1 MQNSKHKIDGLFKEG
16 FADFE
21 VMPPPVVWDRISE
34 TMGHKKRKTRALWW
48 WSMSGAA
55 SIIFAFIAGWY
66 LSNRT
71 NINDN
76 VFVELE
82 LLKQNQIETSINETP
97 TDNKIQIHFDKP
109 QLKNASAALFNSSKT
124 QLQSDID
131 KLNNKSGIHAT
142 DIEVNEP
149 IELMYSI
156 YTELKTSIN
165 NFALM
170 KGEEGFNEFDK
181 KIIEANLLA
190 MNNENQSPL
199 HEGNWLVGVQA
210 SPVYRFEQLAG
221 DNKFYAT
228 GPDNMGNSVSTA
240 YEPNLAGGLSLAY
253 ETGNKMAFITGVNY
267 TEVSQNSGYVGISF
281 SDLNWFNSNKD
292 YLMSPVTDDIDL
304 TESAQRVVVYT
315 PDNVI
320 LNTNI
325 GMANIVL
332 PEGSQISY
340 NSKLNNTI
348 TEKNPNYDFKQAAG
362 YIEIPLLV
370 KYMLVDK
377 RFGVHLLGGINTN
390 ILVANNVNLLNNGN
404 VVAKGNIENLSP
416 VTYSSSLGMGMNYK
430 VSEHFRIN
438 VDPTLKIQLNSLNVE
453 TSFNAKPYAFGIFSG
468 ITYQF

>member
-1 MQNSKHKIDGLFKEG
+1 
-16 FADFE
+16 
-21 VMPPPVVWDRISE
+21 
-34 TMGHKKRKTRALWW
+34 
-48 WSMSGAA
+48 
-55 SIIFAFIAGWY
+55 
-66 LSNRT
+66 
-71 NINDN
+71 
-76 VFVELE
+76 
-82 LLKQNQIETSINETP
+82 
-97 TDNKIQIHFDKP
+97 
-109 QLKNASAALFNSSKT
+109 
-124 QLQSDID
+124 
-131 KLNNKSGIHAT
+131 
-142 DIEVNEP
+142 
-149 IELMYSI
+149 
-156 YTELKTSIN
+156 
-165 NFALM
+165 
-170 KGEEGFNEFDK
+170 
-181 KIIEANLLA
+181 
-190 MNNENQSPL
+190 
-199 HEGNWLVGVQA
+199 
-210 SPVYRFEQLAG
+210 
-221 DNKFYAT
+221 
-228 GPDNMGNSVSTA
+228 
-240 YEPNLAGGLSLAY
+240 
-253 ETGNKMAFITGVNY
+253 
-267 TEVSQNSGYVGISF
+267 
-281 SDLNWFNSNKD
+281 
-292 YLMSPVTDDIDL
+292 MSPVTDDIDL